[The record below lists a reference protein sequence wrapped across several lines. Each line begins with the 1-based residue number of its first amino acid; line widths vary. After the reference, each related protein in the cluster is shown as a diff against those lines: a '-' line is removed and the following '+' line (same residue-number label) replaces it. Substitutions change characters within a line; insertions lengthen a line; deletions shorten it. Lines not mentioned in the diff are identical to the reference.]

1 MMLKMKHFKFCWLLV
16 FSFILTSCTSL
27 DDVNKRL
34 DTLEEDVS
42 DIKTALQ
49 ALQIAYDEGKVVS
62 SVTPLSSAQGGW
74 LITFSDGATI
84 KLENGKDGVD
94 GKDGNNGANGI
105 TPYLLVDQDGYWC
118 VSYDNGSTFSRMMD
132 NNGIIIKAQ
141 GDNGKKGD
149 QGEKGDKGDD
159 GVSIRVVVNNEGYY
173 VFELYKASA
182 PNLIIDSVVTPYN
195 TNPEHLITNIAEDEV
210 THVISITMQ
219 NGKTYTFNKKYD
231 IPSSIGVLT
240 NKVMLS
246 EGNTATVEFRV
257 NPSNA
262 VFNYDVSSTKCEIEI
277 DKVSEMRRTIASY
290 VTTPSCYKLTKV
302 EQVYDETGNIK
313 KGQYRAHITDL
324 NISKTYHDRVS
335 FVLTIDNGMGEKVQ
349 VSSSAFE
356 VLYSGSL
363 ITAFSFKKSNNP
375 SILEDVEATIN
386 GNSIIVDTPFIFDL
400 TSLIPSFT
408 SNGDKVYVGN
418 IEQKSN
424 VSSNDFTSPIT
435 YKVLSA
441 TGETN
446 SYNVIVRTSALPVV
460 YINTPSSAAITSK
473 TEWTKNSSISIINTN
488 GEVDYTDTKLQIRGR
503 GNSTWGYPKKTY
515 ALKLDKKTSIL
526 GMPKHKRWVL
536 LANWMDRT
544 LLRNDVTFQIARK
557 TGLGWTPRGKFVEVV
572 LNGRHIGN
580 YYLCEQIKIDENRV
594 NINSMETTDISG
606 DAVTGGYLMELDV
619 YFDEVNKFK
628 SATKQLPYMF
638 KEPDEEVLQPEQLNY
653 FEGYI
658 NAMESYLYND
668 NWLINREYAGY
679 LDLES
684 FADWWFVYELAK
696 NGEPNHPKSCYMHKD
711 RLDVLKAGPVWDF
724 DWGTFTPGTS
734 YSVKN
739 AIYYGRLFQDPV
751 FISIVKSRWSILKS
765 GFETIPEYIRSIAST
780 TKNSNNLNISLWPI
794 SSRVNGDET
803 MSFEDAI
810 NRMVAAYEAKLQ
822 WLDIQISGM

>member
-1 MMLKMKHFKFCWLLV
+1 MPLL
-16 FSFILTSCTSL
+16 
-27 DDVNKRL
+27 
-34 DTLEEDVS
+34 
-42 DIKTALQ
+42 
-49 ALQIAYDEGKVVS
+49 
-62 SVTPLSSAQGGW
+62 
-74 LITFSDGATI
+74 
-84 KLENGKDGVD
+84 
-94 GKDGNNGANGI
+94 
-105 TPYLLVDQDGYWC
+105 
-118 VSYDNGSTFSRMMD
+118 
-132 NNGIIIKAQ
+132 
-141 GDNGKKGD
+141 
-149 QGEKGDKGDD
+149 
-159 GVSIRVVVNNEGYY
+159 
-173 VFELYKASA
+173 
-182 PNLIIDSVVTPYN
+182 
-195 TNPEHLITNIAEDEV
+195 
-210 THVISITMQ
+210 
-219 NGKTYTFNKKYD
+219 
-231 IPSSIGVLT
+231 
-240 NKVMLS
+240 
-246 EGNTATVEFRV
+246 
-257 NPSNA
+257 
-262 VFNYDVSSTKCEIEI
+262 
-277 DKVSEMRRTIASY
+277 
-290 VTTPSCYKLTKV
+290 
-302 EQVYDETGNIK
+302 QVR
-313 KGQYRAHITDL
+313 Q
-324 NISKTYHDRVS
+324 
-335 FVLTIDNGMGEKVQ
+335 
-349 VSSSAFE
+349 
-356 VLYSGSL
+356 
-363 ITAFSFKKSNNP
+363 
-375 SILEDVEATIN
+375 
-386 GNSIIVDTPFIFDL
+386 
-400 TSLIPSFT
+400 
-408 SNGDKVYVGN
+408 
-418 IEQKSN
+418 
-424 VSSNDFTSPIT
+424 
-435 YKVLSA
+435 
-441 TGETN
+441 
-446 SYNVIVRTSALPVV
+446 
-460 YINTPSSAAITSK
+460 
-473 TEWTKNSSISIINTN
+473 
-488 GEVDYTDTKLQIRGR
+488 
-503 GNSTWGYPKKTY
+503 
-515 ALKLDKKTSIL
+515 
-526 GMPKHKRWVL
+526 
-536 LANWMDRT
+536 
-544 LLRNDVTFQIARK
+544 NDVTFQIARN

-696 NGEPNHPKSCYMHKD
+696 NGEPNWPKSCYMHKD

>member
-1 MMLKMKHFKFCWLLV
+1 
-16 FSFILTSCTSL
+16 
-27 DDVNKRL
+27 
-34 DTLEEDVS
+34 
-42 DIKTALQ
+42 
-49 ALQIAYDEGKVVS
+49 
-62 SVTPLSSAQGGW
+62 
-74 LITFSDGATI
+74 
-84 KLENGKDGVD
+84 
-94 GKDGNNGANGI
+94 
-105 TPYLLVDQDGYWC
+105 
-118 VSYDNGSTFSRMMD
+118 
-132 NNGIIIKAQ
+132 
-141 GDNGKKGD
+141 
-149 QGEKGDKGDD
+149 
-159 GVSIRVVVNNEGYY
+159 
-173 VFELYKASA
+173 
-182 PNLIIDSVVTPYN
+182 
-195 TNPEHLITNIAEDEV
+195 
-210 THVISITMQ
+210 
-219 NGKTYTFNKKYD
+219 
-231 IPSSIGVLT
+231 
-240 NKVMLS
+240 
-246 EGNTATVEFRV
+246 
-257 NPSNA
+257 
-262 VFNYDVSSTKCEIEI
+262 
-277 DKVSEMRRTIASY
+277 
-290 VTTPSCYKLTKV
+290 
-302 EQVYDETGNIK
+302 
-313 KGQYRAHITDL
+313 
-324 NISKTYHDRVS
+324 
-335 FVLTIDNGMGEKVQ
+335 MGEKVQ

-503 GNSTWGYPKKTY
+503 GNSTWGYPKKPY